1 MTSCKYPEH
10 HKSGGRS
17 VLPFAIVVAAVVV
30 AVVVAKVVA
39 FIETYWPVAAGAA
52 AVVVGLAVVVAAVRF
67 VRLDRP
73 ARRYWVSARWHRAG
87 WRRLARNLRLAGED
101 RHRGGIDSRRRR
113 SVNYPRAHFRP
124 DPYGFRVNLKLIHG
138 VGRDEFEKNADHLAN
153 AWRCHRVGITQP
165 RPGRLVVRAVRR
177 DPLAE
182 PLPSTVLPSF
192 DGRRLLLGRDEF
204 GQLRFARLDTIS
216 GSVIGGLPGRGKS
229 VLAASFA
236 VQLASPVV
244 RSYIADGGGGA
255 DWSPWSDRAAAY
267 ADDLPGGVGVLE
279 VAHQEMTKRLG
290 SVAEVTGHRNAWI
303 VGPSAVWPL
312 CWCLLDES
320 HVFFDVESAKAMGKQ
335 AELHVRSCRM
345 LAGEML
351 RRGRKVMFHTT
362 LIAQKPTSSSIPPDL
377 RDLAGL
383 RLSFA
388 ASTTEMSVASLG
400 DDIRNYPT
408 LNPTTLQGDE
418 YIGVAVARLATGSD
432 LFTRL
437 RVPFIS
443 EDQADEVARQ
453 IRPMGRI
460 CVGCAGDG
468 TDPAGGVCLR
478 CRGSAV
484 DPDPAA
490 PTGIPVAS

>member
-1 MTSCKYPEH
+1 
-10 HKSGGRS
+10 
-17 VLPFAIVVAAVVV
+17 V
-30 AVVVAKVVA
+30 AVVVVLALAVFAAVRVLA
-39 FIETYWPVAAGAA
+39 FVRAYAQLATVAA
-52 AVVVGLAVVVAAVRF
+52 AVVVVLAAVVAAVRF
-67 VRLDRP
+67 VRLPRA
-73 ARRYWVSARWHRAG
+73 ARRYWLSARWHRAG

-124 DPYGFRVNLKLIHG
+124 DPYGFRVNLRLIHG
-138 VGRDEFEKNADHLAN
+138 VSRAEFEKAADHLAN

-165 RPGRLVVRAVRR
+165 RPGRLVVRAIRR

-182 PLPSTVLPSF
+182 PLPADVLPPF

-244 RSYIADGGGGA
+244 RTYIADGGGGA
-255 DWSPWSDRAAAY
+255 DWSPWADRAAAY

-279 VAHQEMTKRLG
+279 LAHQEMTKRLG
-290 SVAEVTGHRNAWI
+290 SVAEVTGHRNAWV
-303 VGPSAVWPL
+303 VGPSVVWPL
-312 CWCLLDES
+312 CWTLLDEC
-320 HVFFDVESAKAMGKQ
+320 HVFFDLDSAKAMGKQ
-335 AELHVRSCRM
+335 AELQVRSCRM

-351 RRGRKVMFHTT
+351 RRGRKVMMHAT
-362 LIAQKPTSSSIPPDL
+362 LISQKPTSTSIPPDL

-388 ASTTEMSVASLG
+388 TSTTEMAVASLG
-400 DDIRNYPT
+400 DDVRNYPT
-408 LNPTTLQGDE
+408 LNPVTLQGDE
-418 YIGVAVARLATGSD
+418 HIGVAVARLATGSD

-437 RVPFIS
+437 RVPFVD

-453 IRPMGRI
+453 TMPV
-460 CVGCAGDG
+460 CVGCVGAGV
-468 TDPAGGVCLR
+468 DPAGGPCLR
-478 CRGSAV
+478 CRGTAI
-484 DPDPAA
+484 DPDPDAPAGLAA
-490 PTGIPVAS
+490 VS